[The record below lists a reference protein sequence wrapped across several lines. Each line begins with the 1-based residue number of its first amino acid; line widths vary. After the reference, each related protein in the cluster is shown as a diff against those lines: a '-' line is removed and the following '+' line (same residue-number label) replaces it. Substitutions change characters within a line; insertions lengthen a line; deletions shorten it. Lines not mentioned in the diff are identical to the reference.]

1 MGLEEVWGALMC
13 LQTPG
18 RGWGSLPSPPSR
30 AGDKRLSDVSS
41 NRKLF
46 PLFFKRKARDPFP
59 GVIPALP
66 VPYISKHFPGLK
78 ISF

>member
-1 MGLEEVWGALMC
+1 MGSTDVPADPR
-13 LQTPG
+13 PG
-18 RGWGSLPSPPSR
+18 LGEPPLPSPPSR

-66 VPYISKHFPGLK
+66 VPYISRHFPGLK